1 MMAGAV
7 YLADTSVYVLQ
18 GRYPVVKQRFETLL
32 LEGRLALCQM
42 TLLECLNNAPDPA
55 AYELL
60 WGALQGQR
68 WIDVSTEAMDRALEV
83 HREFA
88 RTSQHR
94 NFRLPDLVIAATAE
108 LAGAT
113 VLHYDEDYDRI
124 AKVTGQP
131 VEWVA
136 SKGSL

>member
-1 MMAGAV
+1 MAGAV

-18 GRYPVVKQRFETLL
+18 GRYPAVKQRFEALL
-32 LEGRLALCQM
+32 VEGRLALCQM

-55 AYELL
+55 AYERL

-108 LAGAT
+108 LSGAT